1 MYTIHFDTTNTRT
14 PGKLAD
20 VELRFTGDAGPLAG
34 LRLIGFALWQRR
46 DGSGFNLTVPARQY
60 TVNGERR
67 SYGLVRPQAGTDAK
81 IDDLREQVTR
91 AWRDGGPG
99 QTSTA
104 YPEPMRPAYVPT
116 TYDTPAP
123 APPAPIGYQ
132 YPPITP
138 APACQRYDNPDD
150 AARAAQ
156 AGTPINILDLI
167 RQADH
172 TNASETREHHRPTV
186 RPAMPQPKP
195 GYTPAGDLIGF

>member
-20 VELRFTGDAGPLAG
+20 VELRFTADAGPLAG

-46 DGSGFNLTVPARQY
+46 DGHSLNLTVPARQY

-67 SYGLVRPQAGTDAK
+67 SYGLVRPQAGTDAT
-81 IDDLREQVTR
+81 IDALREQVTT
-91 AWRDGGPG
+91 AWRAL
-99 QTSTA
+99 QN
-104 YPEPMRPAYVPT
+104 PEPYSPAYVPT
-116 TYDTPAP
+116 TYDTTP
-123 APPAPIGYQ
+123 
-132 YPPITP
+132 TP
-138 APACQRYDNPDD
+138 APAAPVQRYADPID
-150 AARAAQ
+150 AMRAAQ

-186 RPAMPQPKP
+186 RPAMPQAKPKP